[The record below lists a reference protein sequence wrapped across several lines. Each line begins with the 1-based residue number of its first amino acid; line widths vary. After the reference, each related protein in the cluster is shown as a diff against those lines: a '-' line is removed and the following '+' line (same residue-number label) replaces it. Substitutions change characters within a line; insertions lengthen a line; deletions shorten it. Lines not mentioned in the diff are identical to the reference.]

1 MYLVCALHQIDQRIH
16 GTAHLVVVERADI
29 EEKVLEGFLR
39 LAREL
44 CHRRIRIAQH
54 DPLGAVD
61 TPVQRRCGHAFIHI
75 QGFDRNIA

>member
-1 MYLVCALHQIDQRIH
+1 MYLVCALHEIDQRIH
-16 GTAHLVVVERADI
+16 RFTHFVVVQRADI